1 MFKGLGTAL
10 ITPFKENGDVDYQL
24 FEKILDHQLENN
36 VDALIVMGTTGESP
50 TIHFEERKELTKMAV
65 AKADGELPVIIGTG
79 TNDTVKVVEMNEMA
93 EEQGADGLLI
103 VTPYYNK
110 TSQAGLVDH
119 YTYVAERTE
128 LPIIVYNVPSRT
140 GVNIEAK
147 TFKEMADKADNIVA
161 IKEASGDMSQILDV
175 ISLTGDK
182 STILSGNDDQAMPLM
197 MSGGSGVIS
206 VLSNLLPGVMKE
218 ICDHILGEDYPAARE
233 LYYKYHRLMQL
244 IFIDVNPIPIKFAM
258 AQIGLANNN
267 LRRPLI
273 KLSSKNQEI
282 LLEEMRRLE
291 II

>member
-1 MFKGLGTAL
+1 
-10 ITPFKENGDVDYQL
+10 
-24 FEKILDHQLENN
+24 
-36 VDALIVMGTTGESP
+36 
-50 TIHFEERKELTKMAV
+50 
-65 AKADGELPVIIGTG
+65 
-79 TNDTVKVVEMNEMA
+79 
-93 EEQGADGLLI
+93 
-103 VTPYYNK
+103 
-110 TSQAGLVDH
+110 
-119 YTYVAERTE
+119 
-128 LPIIVYNVPSRT
+128 
-140 GVNIEAK
+140 
-147 TFKEMADKADNIVA
+147 
-161 IKEASGDMSQILDV
+161 
-175 ISLTGDK
+175 

-233 LYYKYHRLMQL
+233 LYYKYHRLMKL